1 MIKPRTPPGIM
12 ELLPREQIAFQR
24 MLDVIRRNYERF
36 GFLPVETPV
45 FELSDVLLTKSGGET
60 ERQVYFVQSTGAL
73 ANAAAA
79 ADEGAESGGLPE
91 LALRFDLTVPLAR
104 YVAEHEHELSFP
116 FRRYQMQR
124 VYRGERAQ
132 RGRFREF
139 YQCDI
144 DVIGKDALSIRYDAE
159 VLAVIHAV
167 FAELGIG
174 EFKVQLNNRKLLRGF
189 FESLGVAEG
198 ELQLAVL
205 REVDK
210 IDKRG
215 ADYVRDTLVGEGFG
229 IAAEQ
234 VDKILAFVAVRSN
247 GHADALA
254 QLQALEAS
262 VGASATLGEGIA
274 ELREV
279 LELVKALGVPE
290 TAYCLNFSIA
300 RGLDYYT
307 GTVYETTLTDHPQI
321 GSICSGGRYESLAS
335 HYTKSNL
342 PGVGISI
349 GLTRLFWQLREAGLI
364 QGIAE
369 SSVHAMVA
377 LMDESRL
384 GDALDI
390 ARRLRIGGIN
400 TEVQMEPKKIGKQFQ
415 YAARAGI
422 RFVVL
427 AGDDELA
434 RGVVAVKDPC
444 ASSNST
450 SPATSWPAP
459 CWWSWSRP
467 GRCWWLVA
475 SRPIEALA
483 GQIGNAARLVQRTR
497 RRPRYRCGNK
507 PTDASLSVGFSFPV
521 RSRVRY
527 FAERFGLQ
535 RLSYG
540 PYLR

>member
-45 FELSDVLLTKSGGET
+45 FELSEVLLTKSGGET

-73 ANAAAA
+73 ANAAASSTEA
-79 ADEGAESGGLPE
+79 GGEGGLPE

-104 YVAEHEHELSFP
+104 YVAEHEHELAFP

-144 DVIGKDALSIRYDAE
+144 DVIGKDALSVRFDAE
-159 VLAVIHAV
+159 ILAVIHAV
-167 FAELGIG
+167 FSDLGIG
-174 EFKVQLNNRKLLRGF
+174 DFTIQLNNRKLMRGF
-189 FESLGVAEG
+189 FEAQGVTDG
-198 ELQLAVL
+198 EQQALVL

-210 IDKRG
+210 LDKRG
-215 ADYVRDTLVGEGFG
+215 ADYVRETLTGEDFG
-229 IAAEQ
+229 MSAEG
-234 VDKILAFVAVRSN
+234 VDRILDFVAVRST

-254 QLQALEAS
+254 RLDALGQGS
-262 VGASATLGEGIA
+262 DTFNQGLA

-290 TAYCLNFSIA
+290 SAYCLNFSIA

-307 GTVYETTLTDHPQI
+307 GTVYETQLDGYPQI
-321 GSICSGGRYESLAS
+321 GSICSGGRYEDLAS
-335 HYTKSNL
+335 HYTKSKL

-364 QGIAE
+364 AGSDE
-369 SSVHAMVA
+369 SSVQAMVA
-377 LMDESRL
+377 LMDEGQLAES
-384 GDALDI
+384 LDI
-390 ARRLRIGGIN
+390 ARRLRAAGIN
-400 TEVQMEPKKIGKQFQ
+400 TEVQMESRKLAKQFQ
-415 YAARAGI
+415 YASRAGI

-427 AGDDELA
+427 AGEDELA
-434 RGVVAVKDPC
+434 RGVVTVKDLLREQQFDVKREEL
-444 ASSNST
+444 ASSLKVELEQ
-450 SPATSWPAP
+450 A
-459 CWWSWSRP
+459 R
-467 GRCWWLVA
+467 
-475 SRPIEALA
+475 ALA
-483 GQIGNAARLVQRTR
+483 GR
-497 RRPRYRCGNK
+497 
-507 PTDASLSVGFSFPV
+507 
-521 RSRVRY
+521 
-527 FAERFGLQ
+527 
-535 RLSYG
+535 
-540 PYLR
+540 